1 VGARRAAVLPAR
13 AALAAAAR
21 RRRRGDRPR
30 GGRAA
35 QECRLS
41 APTLTILTPVYNEEE
56 RLPIAIG
63 HALGVDYPFSYELLL
78 VDDGSSDRTPEIIAK
93 AVAEHDHVRSLRLDP
108 NRGKGAAL
116 IAGVQEARGTYTA
129 VLDADLE
136 YRADDLIPLM
146 EPLLEG
152 RANAAFGVRG
162 FRGHTSHSYLYVLG
176 NKFVTTVAN
185 VLFNVYLG
193 DLMTGHKVIRTEI
206 FQSLPLRERGF
217 AIEPEIAARLLQRG
231 EKIIE
236 VPVEYDARRH
246 EEGKKLTSVDGLR
259 VLRTLVRTRLG
270 R

>member
-1 VGARRAAVLPAR
+1 M
-13 AALAAAAR
+13 
-21 RRRRGDRPR
+21 
-30 GGRAA
+30 
-35 QECRLS
+35 
-41 APTLTILTPVYNEEE
+41 PVFNEED
-56 RLPIAIG
+56 RLGAAIE
-63 HALGVDYPFSYELLL
+63 HALSVDYPFTTELLI
-78 VDDGSSDRTPEIIAK
+78 VDDGSTYRTPEIIAE
-93 AVAEHDHVRSLRLDP
+93 AVERHGVRSLRLDP

-116 IAGVQEARGTYTA
+116 VAGVQEARGDYTG

-136 YRADDLIPLM
+136 YRAEDLVALLS
-146 EPLLEG
+146 PLLQG

-162 FRGHTSHSYLYVLG
+162 FSGHTSHSYLYVLG
-176 NKFVTTVAN
+176 NKLVTTVAN

-193 DLMTGHKVIRTEI
+193 DLMTGHKVIRTDI

-236 VPVEYDARRH
+236 VPVEYDARQH
-246 EEGKKLTSVDGLR
+246 HEGKKLRSVDGLR